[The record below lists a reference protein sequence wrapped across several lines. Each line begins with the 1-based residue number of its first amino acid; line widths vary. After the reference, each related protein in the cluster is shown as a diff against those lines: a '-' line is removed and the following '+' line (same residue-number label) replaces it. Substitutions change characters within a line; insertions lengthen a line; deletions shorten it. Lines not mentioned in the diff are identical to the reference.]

1 MLMEPHDLAVASEQL
16 HLKSNWHG
24 PSLEV
29 AGDGVMPPPDTHP
42 WKERLSLPL
51 VCCSYGLVVSPQGIP
66 EASAAEVYC
75 AVLVKT
81 VVGRQRQWQYLL
93 WHHVQCQHSSS
104 FGLNS
109 IKTEGHFPQAPKTH
123 WLLFIQHNFNGS
135 VGRETRLSFPFPVI
149 LQLRVGGM
157 EGILPA
163 QQKQALLKELCT
175 NRWKN
180 GEAGRNNIQ
189 LFFSFLGKL
198 PTKDLHS
205 YIWHSPALWGSSAQF
220 NYIKRQ
226 LNWTLQTDKA

>member
-1 MLMEPHDLAVASEQL
+1 MTSQLPLSSFILNPIDMGHLWKWLATGRCS
-16 HLKSNWHG
+16 HLIPIH
-24 PSLEV
+24 
-29 AGDGVMPPPDTHP
+29 
-42 WKERLSLPL
+42 ERRHFLSLWFVFPF
-51 VCCSYGLVVSPQGIP
+51 GLVVSPQGIP

-75 AVLVKT
+75 EALVKT

-93 WHHVQCQHSSS
+93 WHHIQCQHSSS
-104 FGLNS
+104 SGLNS
-109 IKTEGHFPQAPKTH
+109 IKTEGHLPQAPKTH

-135 VGRETRLSFPFPVI
+135 VGGGTRLSFPFPVI

-189 LFFSFLGKL
+189 LFFLFWANFPRRICIHIFGILQRSEGHQHNLITL
-198 PTKDLHS
+198 R
-205 YIWHSPALWGSSAQF
+205 GS
-220 NYIKRQ
+220 
-226 LNWTLQTDKA
+226 